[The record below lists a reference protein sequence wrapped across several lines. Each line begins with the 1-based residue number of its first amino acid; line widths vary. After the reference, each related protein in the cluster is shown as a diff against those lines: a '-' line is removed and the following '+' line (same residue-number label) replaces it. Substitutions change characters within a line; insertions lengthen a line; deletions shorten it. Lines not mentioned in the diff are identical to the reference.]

1 MNNSTFALTAIKAPA
16 GGWSPA
22 AEGQGTF
29 PLGWEIFVLWLPQKK
44 KEQKPKLSLNSLP
57 R

>member
-1 MNNSTFALTAIKAPA
+1 MNHITFTLTAIKAPA

-29 PLGWEIFVLWLPQKK
+29 PLGWEISVLWLPQKK
-44 KEQKPKLSLNSLP
+44 KESRN
-57 R
+57 RN